1 MTSRRDPVQAAE
13 IMRDAGYEPLE
24 PYQSLKH
31 KWRCTHR
38 NCGREVTPT
47 LGQILRGQG
56 GCKFC
61 ARVYVDPAAAVEVMR
76 HAGYE
81 PLEPYVNSSHRWR
94 CRCVQCGRE
103 TFPRYDEARI
113 GSRCVYC
120 ARKKLDPTDAVK
132 LMKDAG
138 FEPLEAYP
146 GLMDP
151 WECRHSCGR
160 IVRPRYA
167 HIQQGRRGC
176 EYCSRQSM
184 ADQFRWT
191 DDEAYAFIEE
201 LGYTPIV
208 PYPGRNNAPWLMKH
222 RECGREVTPRLA
234 GLQQGQGG
242 CKPCHQDRLAE
253 RYQTPEDVAESRLRA
268 AGFEPLEP
276 YPGKNHT
283 PWRAKHTCGK
293 VSSPALANLQS
304 GSSCVWCAEKRVDP
318 LEAEAFWR
326 EQGLEP
332 LEPYGASHRPWLS
345 RHLAC
350 GREVSPTWNSVRGG
364 SGPCKFCA
372 DHGFDRSAPGILYL
386 IRHLSLAAIKIGVT
400 TEAARNSRLAAH
412 AKNGWEL
419 LDLRRTATGDIA
431 EILES
436 AVLSWW
442 RNDLKLPLGATR
454 FDMPQSGFTET
465 APFSEVDIPLLWQR
479 VDALHSELESPA

>member
-1 MTSRRDPVQAAE
+1 
-13 IMRDAGYEPLE
+13 
-24 PYQSLKH
+24 
-31 KWRCTHR
+31 
-38 NCGREVTPT
+38 
-47 LGQILRGQG
+47 
-56 GCKFC
+56 
-61 ARVYVDPAAAVEVMR
+61 
-76 HAGYE
+76 
-81 PLEPYVNSSHRWR
+81 
-94 CRCVQCGRE
+94 
-103 TFPRYDEARI
+103 
-113 GSRCVYC
+113 
-120 ARKKLDPTDAVK
+120 
-132 LMKDAG
+132 
-138 FEPLEAYP
+138 
-146 GLMDP
+146 
-151 WECRHSCGR
+151 
-160 IVRPRYA
+160 
-167 HIQQGRRGC
+167 
-176 EYCSRQSM
+176 
-184 ADQFRWT
+184 
-191 DDEAYAFIEE
+191 
-201 LGYTPIV
+201 
-208 PYPGRNNAPWLMKH
+208 
-222 RECGREVTPRLA
+222 
-234 GLQQGQGG
+234 
-242 CKPCHQDRLAE
+242 
-253 RYQTPEDVAESRLRA
+253 
-268 AGFEPLEP
+268 
-276 YPGKNHT
+276 
-283 PWRAKHTCGK
+283 
-293 VSSPALANLQS
+293 
-304 GSSCVWCAEKRVDP
+304 VDP